1 MPTLRNNGTK
11 DIIINNEIIKPNE
24 TKIMEGYSYD
34 PDIEIVSH
42 DPIWQLGL
50 TGDVITD
57 AITGS
62 KTYDVPEGTI
72 NIEIFN
78 LSSNIIK
85 MYNVEEKV
93 DNKFV
98 IFVPGLQRI
107 IEKVKSRV
115 KQFELV
121 GTAAENEVIVS
132 FYG

>member
-1 MPTLRNNGTK
+1 MPTLRNNGNR
-11 DIIINNEIIKPNE
+11 DIVINNEIIKPNE

-34 PDIEIVSH
+34 SDIEVVSH
-42 DPIWQLGL
+42 EPIWPLGL

-57 AITGS
+57 AIAGS
-62 KTYDVPEGTI
+62 KVYDVPEGTI

-93 DNKFV
+93 GNKFV

>member
-62 KTYDVPEGTI
+62 KIYDVPEGTI

-98 IFVPGLQRI
+98 IFVPGLQRV
-107 IEKVKSRV
+107 IEKVKSRI